1 MPGARPRGGGR
12 PAQSAAIDLAHRPV
26 NGTAS
31 AQLCAP
37 VPASFMLFP
46 SVLPLFFNYLAD
58 LTFWRGR
65 HPALK
70 LFRFFRQ

>member
-1 MPGARPRGGGR
+1 
-12 PAQSAAIDLAHRPV
+12 
-26 NGTAS
+26 
-31 AQLCAP
+31 
-37 VPASFMLFP
+37 MLFP

-70 LFRFFRQ
+70 RLNNLA